1 MRVVVVGAGVGG
13 LGSALALSRQSHD
26 VTLLERD
33 RTPLPHDPDEAFE
46 WDRRGAPQVRHSHA
60 MLARLRMILRDR
72 YPDVLSSLYD
82 AGVTDWPLTTQLPP
96 TIDDASPK
104 PGDED
109 LVMLACRRTTFEW
122 VLRRTVLEAPH
133 VRLLDGVAVD
143 GLIGG
148 DGVVRGVHTDAGSFE
163 ADIVVAAN
171 GRRGDVPA
179 WLAGIGAE
187 CPETEEDTG
196 IIYLSRFYRLHEGAE
211 VPPQIGPVG
220 GDLGYLKYATFI
232 GDNRTFS
239 VTFAVPVDD
248 AELRAKLLD
257 AATFERAGSVL
268 VATQP
273 WVDPARAEPITPV
286 HVMAKLLNRIRRFDG
301 VQGFH
306 AVGDA
311 HTCTNPL
318 YGRGCS
324 LAMVQSTLLADALE
338 AHGDDAVAR
347 AAAFEAA
354 SAEQVEPWYHA
365 SVMADRENRAST
377 RSHSPA
383 ARSNVLSSGRLGS
396 APAAAA
402 PDLASIDPNEVDG
415 VDESDPRNFM
425 RAVMRE
431 GVAPA
436 MRLDQRVFRAF
447 LRTFNLLTTPD
458 ALLRDGELMTRI
470 IEVYND
476 RDNRPPEPELGP
488 PTRAEFVAHL

>member
-1 MRVVVVGAGVGG
+1 MRVVVIGAGVGG
-13 LGSALALSRQSHD
+13 LGSALALSRQGHD

-33 RTPLPHDPDEAFE
+33 RTPLPHNPDEAFE

-60 MLARLRMILRDR
+60 MLARLRMILRAR
-72 YPDVLSSLYD
+72 YPDVLSSLYE
-82 AGVTDWPLTTQLPP
+82 AGVTDWPLTVQLPP
-96 TIDDASPK
+96 TIDDPTPK

-143 GLIGG
+143 GVIGG
-148 DGVVRGVHTDAGSFE
+148 DGAVQGVHTDTGSFD
-163 ADIVVAAN
+163 ADMVVAAN

-179 WLAGIGAE
+179 WLAGVGID
-187 CPETEEDTG
+187 CPEVEEDTG
-196 IIYLSRFYRLHEGAE
+196 IIYFSRFYRLRDGAD
-211 VPPQIGPVG
+211 VPEQFGPIG

-248 AELRAKLLD
+248 AELRARLLD
-257 AATFERAGSVL
+257 PPTFERASAVL

-273 WVDPARAEPITPV
+273 SVEPARAVPITPV
-286 HVMAKLLNRIRRFDG
+286 HVMAKLLNRIRRFDD

-324 LAMVQSTLLADALE
+324 LAMVQATLLSDAVAE
-338 AHGDDAVAR
+338 HGDDAVAR
-347 AAAFEAA
+347 AAAYEAA

-365 SVMADRENRAST
+365 SVMADRET
-377 RSHSPA
+377 R
-383 ARSNVLSSGRLGS
+383 G
-396 APAAAA
+396 
-402 PDLASIDPNEVDG
+402 EVDA
-415 VDESDPRNFM
+415 DESDPRNFM
-425 RAVMRE
+425 REVMRE
-431 GVAPA
+431 GFAPA

-458 ALLRDGELMTRI
+458 AMMRDGELITRI
-470 IEVYND
+470 VEVYND

-488 PTRAEFVAHL
+488 STRTDFVAQL

>member
-1 MRVVVVGAGVGG
+1 MRVVVIGAGVGG
-13 LGSALALSRQSHD
+13 LGTALALSRHGHD
-26 VTLLERD
+26 VTVLERD
-33 RTPLPHDPDEAFE
+33 RTPLPHNPDEAFE

-60 MLARLRMILRDR
+60 MLARLRTILRDR
-72 YPDVLSSLYD
+72 YPDVLSALYD
-82 AGVTDWPLTTQLPP
+82 AGVTDWPLTVQLPP
-96 TIDDASPK
+96 TIDDHSPK

-143 GLIGG
+143 SLIGG
-148 DGVVRGVHTDAGSFE
+148 GGVVRGVHTDAGSFD
-163 ADIVVAAN
+163 ADMVVAAN

-179 WLAGIGAE
+179 WLAGVGVD

-196 IIYLSRFYRLHEGAE
+196 IIYLSRFYRLRDGAD
-211 VPPQIGPVG
+211 VPDQIGPIG

-248 AELRAKLLD
+248 ADLRAKLLD
-257 AATFERAGSVL
+257 PATFERAGSVL

-273 WVDPARAEPITPV
+273 WVDPDRAEPITPV
-286 HVMAKLLNRIRRFDG
+286 HVMAKLLNRIRRFDR

-324 LAMVQSTLLADALE
+324 LAMVQATLLADAVAE
-338 AHGDDAVAR
+338 HGDDAVAR
-347 AAAFEAA
+347 AAAYEAA
-354 SAEQVEPWYHA
+354 STEHVEPWYHA
-365 SVMADRENRAST
+365 SVMADRENR
-377 RSHSPA
+377 
-383 ARSNVLSSGRLGS
+383 G
-396 APAAAA
+396 
-402 PDLASIDPNEVDG
+402 EVEA
-415 VDESDPRNFM
+415 DESDPRNFM

-431 GVAPA
+431 GFAPA

-458 ALLRDGELMTRI
+458 AMLRDGELITRI
-470 IEVYND
+470 VEVYND
-476 RDNRPPEPELGP
+476 RENRPPEPELGP
-488 PTRAEFVAHL
+488 PTRADFVSQL